1 MIAGKLITFEG
12 IDGSGKSTQIQ
23 LLEAEFEKLGIS
35 YKTFREP
42 GGTKLSEKIRAILL
56 DKENIE
62 LYSNAESLLFAAA
75 RAQLTAEQIKPAL
88 TKGEFVICDRFTD
101 STIAYQ
107 GYGRGLN
114 INNLE
119 LMNTI
124 ATDGLIPDITFIL
137 DIDPEKASERIQTEA
152 TDRMEAAGIDFF
164 KKIRQG
170 YCQIREQNQSRCIV
184 IDGEKPQKDISKEI
198 HHIIMERF
206 KKELTCNY

>member
-23 LLEAEFEKLGIS
+23 LLEAEFGKLGIS

-75 RAQLTAEQIKPAL
+75 RAQLTAEQIKPAI

-137 DIDPEKASERIQTEA
+137 DIDPQKATERLKTVNP
-152 TDRMEAAGIDFF
+152 DRMEAAGIDFF

>member
-42 GGTKLSEKIRAILL
+42 GGTKLSEKIRTILL
-56 DKENIE
+56 EKENIE
-62 LYSNAESLLFAAA
+62 LYPNAESLLFAAA
-75 RAQLTAEQIKPAL
+75 RAQLTAEQIKPAI

-119 LMNTI
+119 LINTI

-137 DIDPEKASERIQTEA
+137 DIDPQKATERLKTVNP
-152 TDRMEAAGIDFF
+152 DRMEVAGIDFF

-184 IDGEKPQKDISKEI
+184 INGEKHQKDISKEI
-198 HHIIMERF
+198 HHIIMKRF
-206 KKELTCNY
+206 KKELTCSY

>member
-42 GGTKLSEKIRAILL
+42 GGTKLSEKIRTILL

-75 RAQLTAEQIKPAL
+75 RAQLTAEQIKPAI

-119 LMNTI
+119 LINTI

-137 DIDPEKASERIQTEA
+137 DIDPQKATERLKTVNP
-152 TDRMEAAGIDFF
+152 DRMEVAGVDFF

-184 IDGEKPQKDISKEI
+184 INGEKPQKDISKEI
-198 HHIIMERF
+198 HHIIMKRF
-206 KKELTCNY
+206 KKELTCSY

>member
-1 MIAGKLITFEG
+1 MIAGKLITFEV

-42 GGTKLSEKIRAILL
+42 GGTKLSEKIRTILL

-75 RAQLTAEQIKPAL
+75 RAQLTAEQIKPAI

-119 LMNTI
+119 LINTI

-137 DIDPEKASERIQTEA
+137 DIDPQKATERLKTVNP
-152 TDRMEAAGIDFF
+152 DRMEAAGIDFF

-184 IDGEKPQKDISKEI
+184 INGEKPQKDISKEI
-198 HHIIMERF
+198 HHIIMKRF
-206 KKELTCNY
+206 KKELTCSY